1 MVAPGLAR
9 SFAIRRACLLSRTGF
24 AGTWGAAVA
33 EGGAAL
39 RFLEGDLLALVD
51 DAAVVE
57 RLLEVVV
64 AGATLL
70 IMDEVGALALRWEVL
85 VVMRISWFIHH
96 DHRGGEPVT
105 LYVFNTSSH
114 LYRYIGTI
122 CIKLDYCS

>member
-24 AGTWGAAVA
+24 AGAGSATAA

-39 RFLEGDLLALVD
+39 TRFLAGDLLTLVD

-57 RLLEVVV
+57 RFRELVV

-70 IMDEVGALALRWEVL
+70 IMEEVGALVLRWEVL

-114 LYRYIGTI
+114 LYMSNLHQAR
-122 CIKLDYCS
+122 LL

>member
-9 SFAIRRACLLSRTGF
+9 SFAIRRSCLLSRTRF
-24 AGTWGAAVA
+24 AGTWGTTVA

-39 RFLEGDLLALVD
+39 RLLEGDLLALVD

-57 RLLEVVV
+57 RFREVVV

-70 IMDEVGALALRWEVL
+70 IMEEVGALALRWEVL

-114 LYRYIGTI
+114 LYGGDVHQAR
-122 CIKLDYCS
+122 LL